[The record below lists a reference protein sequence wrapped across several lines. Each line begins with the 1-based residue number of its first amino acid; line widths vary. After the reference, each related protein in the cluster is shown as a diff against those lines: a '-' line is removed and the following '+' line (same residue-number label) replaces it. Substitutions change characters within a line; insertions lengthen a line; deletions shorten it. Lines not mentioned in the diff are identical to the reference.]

1 MKSSSDGSAKSC
13 CRQSPQIHFHSQSQR
28 YPLLADSRRRFS
40 YRQPFRTITFRQYH
54 HNYFYSFP
62 TSIITMKSTSF
73 LALLVT
79 SLVASVFGFVPKTF
93 SARSKGSTLSM
104 SASERT
110 YIMVRRRTNYPG
122 INTQNKPGHS
132 QYTYAVFHLSLTNYS
147 YHYHNCRSS
156 LMEFNEELSVTL
168 FLDSKPRDTNWSR
181 WKPSKPP
188 ANCWKNTTKTW

>member
-1 MKSSSDGSAKSC
+1 MAQQRAIVVSHPRSTFIV
-13 CRQSPQIHFHSQSQR
+13 SPR
-28 YPLLADSRRRFS
+28 DTLLLADSRRRFS
-40 YRQPFRTITFRQYH
+40 YRRPFCTITQYH

-122 INTQNKPGHS
+122 IYTQNKPAHS
-132 QYTYAVFHLSLTNYS
+132 QYTYVAFHLSLT
-147 YHYHNCRSS
+147 
-156 LMEFNEELSVTL
+156 
-168 FLDSKPRDTNWSR
+168 FLIITIIADQ
-181 WKPSKPP
+181 
-188 ANCWKNTTKTW
+188 A